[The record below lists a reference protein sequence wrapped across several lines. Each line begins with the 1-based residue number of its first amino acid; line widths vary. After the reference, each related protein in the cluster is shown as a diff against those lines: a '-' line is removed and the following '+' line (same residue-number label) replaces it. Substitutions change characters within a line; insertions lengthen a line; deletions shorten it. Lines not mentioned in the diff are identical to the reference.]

1 MNSQALD
8 NSLTFPV
15 DKEHGGIRL
24 VIILSF
30 IGVWIVSFMV
40 FNLLVSN
47 SGVNLL
53 AVILSFALAYGATAA
68 LEMVLKRRWPSGRV
82 VQISADGARLLKKGN
97 LQAEIMSEDPASTL
111 LWSFQISKRA
121 RVPKGW
127 SMLACALEYENQYLT
142 VYTFMSP
149 AQVASYELAGQFTKL
164 TAKRKKD
171 QPDVRDDLRLAGEQ
185 RRLRDAENYRWL
197 AGAEMVPADFITYIS
212 QIRAQF
218 PEWQL

>member
-8 NSLTFPV
+8 QSLTFPV

-30 IGVWIVSFMV
+30 IGVWIVSFV
-40 FNLLVSN
+40 LFNVLISN
-47 SGVNLL
+47 TGVNLL
-53 AVILSFALAYGATAA
+53 AVIVSFALAYGVTAV

-82 VQISADGARLLKKGN
+82 VQVTSGGIKLVKRGQ
-97 LQAEIMSEDPASTL
+97 LQAEILSEDPASVL
-111 LWSFQISKRA
+111 LWSFTISKRA

-149 AQVASYELAGQFTKL
+149 TQLETYDLADKFTKL
-164 TAKRKKD
+164 TPKRKNDKA
-171 QPDVRDDLRLAGEQ
+171 DVRDDLRLAGEQ

-197 AGAEMVPADFITYIS
+197 AGSEMIPDDFITYIN